1 VAEEDP
7 KTICILHPGH
17 RSVEMY
23 SLTGETVAE
32 FVHRVSFAHRHPRYM
47 EKMFTLSRT
56 NAPYRIGK
64 PGEKGASE
72 VDEDYILQPGDVL
85 CSAGY
90 INDYHRSDFYVTC
103 QEEDIASCR
112 TCNKRKA
119 EVYGVQS

>member
-1 VAEEDP
+1 MAEENP
-7 KTICILHPGH
+7 NAIRILHPGH

-32 FVHRVSFAHRHPRYM
+32 FVHRVSFAPRHPRYM

-56 NAPYRIGK
+56 NGPYRIGK
-64 PGEKGASE
+64 PGETGASE
-72 VDEDYILQPGDVL
+72 VDESYILQPGDVL

-90 INDYHRSDFYVTC
+90 INDNFRKEFYVTC

-119 EVYGVQS
+119 EVCGEQ